1 MGRNAR
7 KRISYGNSPLLTS
20 PAQLYQLTAAA
31 VLPLANSAA
40 GHRLGVN
47 GLAVD
52 PYNSILYVIP
62 IRAASART
70 LTVCVAEQLL
80 WRQRRRNMRLGHA
93 PRPAPGSG
101 ARRLRLARRPRRC
114 AARPEAGD
122 NLQAASA
129 GPHSLDQRHHPCA
142 EQ

>member
-62 IRAASART
+62 ILAASA
-70 LTVCVAEQLL
+70 
-80 WRQRRRNMRLGHA
+80 
-93 PRPAPGSG
+93 
-101 ARRLRLARRPRRC
+101 AR
-114 AARPEAGD
+114 
-122 NLQAASA
+122 
-129 GPHSLDQRHHPCA
+129 
-142 EQ
+142 